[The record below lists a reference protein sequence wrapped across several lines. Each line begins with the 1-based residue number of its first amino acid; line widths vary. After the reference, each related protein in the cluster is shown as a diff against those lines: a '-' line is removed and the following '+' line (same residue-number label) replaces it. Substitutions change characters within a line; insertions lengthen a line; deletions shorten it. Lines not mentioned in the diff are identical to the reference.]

1 MKIII
6 KGIIFYTTMLL
17 AMIYIMAI
25 DSLSFFATIGGFAI
39 LFALFLLCAN
49 KISQKDFEKILF
61 SKYFKED

>member
-25 DSLSFFATIGGFAI
+25 DSLSFFATIGGFVI
-39 LFALFLLCAN
+39 LFVLFLLCAN
-49 KISQKDFEKILF
+49 KISKEEFEKILF

>member
-6 KGIIFYTTMLL
+6 KGIVFYTIMIAAML
-17 AMIYIMAI
+17 YIIAI

-39 LFALFLLCAN
+39 LFVLFFICAN
-49 KISQKDFEKILF
+49 KISKEEFEKILF

>member
-1 MKIII
+1 MKTII
-6 KGIIFYTTMLL
+6 KGIIFYATMLL

-39 LFALFLLCAN
+39 LFVLFFICAN
-49 KISQKDFEKILF
+49 KISKEEFEKILF